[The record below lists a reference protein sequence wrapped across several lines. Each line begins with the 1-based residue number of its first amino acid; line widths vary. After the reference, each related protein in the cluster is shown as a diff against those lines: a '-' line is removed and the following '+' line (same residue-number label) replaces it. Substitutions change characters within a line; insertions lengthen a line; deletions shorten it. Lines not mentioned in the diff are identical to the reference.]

1 MRVFGYIILAIV
13 LILGIAYVSTYNQL
27 NTGNQAVQAQK
38 SLYSSAL
45 NNCSQQIE
53 AVWTAANQ
61 YLAHESQTFQNVAMA
76 RSGFL
81 AAVDSFQAADRT
93 KQIDVV
99 KRGQQATAAALNVNV
114 QIEAYPD
121 LKAIEA
127 TKENMRNMES
137 SISQIK
143 TALDDW
149 IVVVKQYNTYR
160 NSFFAGILGSMMSKF
175 PAEFPYYEGEIQKLD
190 VKSLNPQAGGK

>member
-1 MRVFGYIILAIV
+1 MKVFGIIVVAIV
-13 LILGIAYVSTYNQL
+13 VSGVIAYVGTYNNL
-27 NTGNQAVQAQK
+27 NVGNQAVQAQK

-45 NNCSQQIE
+45 NNGSQQIE

-61 YLAHESQTFQNVAMA
+61 YLTHESQTFQNVAMA

-81 AAVDSFQAADRT
+81 AAMDSFQAAARMNQPDMVR
-93 KQIDVV
+93 
-99 KRGQQATAAALNVNV
+99 RGQQATAAALNVNV

-137 SISQIK
+137 AISQIK

-160 NSFFAGILGSMMSKF
+160 NSFFAGIFGSMMPKF
-175 PAEFPYYEGEIQKLD
+175 PSEFPYYEGDIQKLD